1 MASLKTREDPRTT
14 ARCVVKAQIQKN
26 APQNKP
32 KQEQDETQE
41 TKIAGEKKIFLSCQ
55 LRALVARKPS

>member
-1 MASLKTREDPRTT
+1 
-14 ARCVVKAQIQKN
+14 VVKVQIQKN

-32 KQEQDETQE
+32 KQKQAETQE
-41 TKIAGEKKIFLSCQ
+41 TKIAGEKKIFLSGQ